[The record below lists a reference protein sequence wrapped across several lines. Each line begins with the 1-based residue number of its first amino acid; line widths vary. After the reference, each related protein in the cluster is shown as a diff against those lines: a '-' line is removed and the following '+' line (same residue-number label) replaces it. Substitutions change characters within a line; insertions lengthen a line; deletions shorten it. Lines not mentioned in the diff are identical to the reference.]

1 MARRPGLGK
10 GLDALI
16 PSGLS
21 DSGTNRAARGASLV
35 EIPVGDLS
43 PNPNQPRVYFDEESL
58 SDLSAS
64 IREIGVLQPLLVR
77 QLADGSYQLIA
88 GERRWRAAQRAGLA
102 TVPAVV
108 KTTDDMSSVEQA
120 LVENLH
126 RQDLAP
132 LEEAGAYQQ
141 LIDDFS
147 LTHDDVAKRVGKSRS
162 SITNSLRLL
171 ALPAAIQAFLADG
184 KLSAGHAKALLGT
197 PDRAFQ
203 EQLAR
208 RAASEGW
215 SVRAIEEAIRDRGG
229 EGAIAVVKPGKTDD
243 GTVTKL
249 PPAGLLELENQI
261 SEYLSTRVNVKMNS
275 NKKGSV
281 IIEFAGLDGVDV
293 EHRPAG
299 GLHRAADA
307 VFRAVLVDQAADGA
321 AGGVVDARDA
331 TGADGHEF
339 LLRLNGG
346 QRGRQRQHGGSE
358 REAGSGGF
366 QGNGHADSL

>member
-1 MARRPGLGK
+1 
-10 GLDALI
+10 
-16 PSGLS
+16 
-21 DSGTNRAARGASLV
+21 V

-43 PNPNQPRVYFDEESL
+43 PNPNQPRVHFDEESL

-208 RAASEGW
+208 RAATEGW

-229 EGAIAVVKPGKTDD
+229 EGATAVVKPGKTDD
-243 GTVTKL
+243 GSTTGGGTVTKL

-261 SEYLSTRVNVKMNS
+261 SEYLSTRVSVKMNS

-281 IIEFAGLDGVDV
+281 TIEFAGLDDL
-293 EHRPAG
+293 E
-299 GLHRAADA
+299 
-307 VFRAVLVDQAADGA
+307 
-321 AGGVVDARDA
+321 
-331 TGADGHEF
+331 
-339 LLRLNGG
+339 RLYYLMMG
-346 QRGRQRQHGGSE
+346 
-358 REAGSGGF
+358 AGSVE
-366 QGNGHADSL
+366 

>member
-43 PNPNQPRVYFDEESL
+43 PNPNQPRVHFDEESL

-108 KTTDDMSSVEQA
+108 KTTDDMASVEQA

-184 KLSAGHAKALLGT
+184 RLSAGHAKALLGT

-208 RAASEGW
+208 RAAAEGW

-229 EGAIAVVKPGKTDD
+229 EGATAVVKPGKTDD
-243 GTVTKL
+243 GTGGGTVTKL

-261 SEYLSTRVNVKMNS
+261 SEYLSTRVSVKMNS

-281 IIEFAGLDGVDV
+281 TIEFAGLDDL
-293 EHRPAG
+293 E
-299 GLHRAADA
+299 
-307 VFRAVLVDQAADGA
+307 
-321 AGGVVDARDA
+321 
-331 TGADGHEF
+331 
-339 LLRLNGG
+339 RLYYLMMG
-346 QRGRQRQHGGSE
+346 
-358 REAGSGGF
+358 AGSVE
-366 QGNGHADSL
+366 

>member
-43 PNPNQPRVYFDEESL
+43 PNPNQPRVHFDEESL
-58 SDLSAS
+58 SDLAAS

-208 RAASEGW
+208 RAATEGW

-229 EGAIAVVKPGKTDD
+229 EGATAVVKPGKTDD
-243 GTVTKL
+243 GSTSGGGTVTKL

-261 SEYLSTRVNVKMNS
+261 SEYLSTRVSVKMNS

-281 IIEFAGLDGVDV
+281 TIEFAGLDDL
-293 EHRPAG
+293 E
-299 GLHRAADA
+299 
-307 VFRAVLVDQAADGA
+307 
-321 AGGVVDARDA
+321 
-331 TGADGHEF
+331 
-339 LLRLNGG
+339 RLYYLMMG
-346 QRGRQRQHGGSE
+346 
-358 REAGSGGF
+358 AGSVE
-366 QGNGHADSL
+366 

>member
-43 PNPNQPRVYFDEESL
+43 PNPNQPRVHFDEESL
-58 SDLSAS
+58 SDLAAS

-208 RAASEGW
+208 RAATEGW

-229 EGAIAVVKPGKTDD
+229 EGSTAVVTPGKTDD
-243 GTVTKL
+243 GSTSGGGTVTKL

-261 SEYLSTRVNVKMNS
+261 SEYLSTRVSVKMNS

-281 IIEFAGLDGVDV
+281 TIEFAGLDDLERLYYLMMGAGPV
-293 EHRPAG
+293 E
-299 GLHRAADA
+299 
-307 VFRAVLVDQAADGA
+307 
-321 AGGVVDARDA
+321 
-331 TGADGHEF
+331 
-339 LLRLNGG
+339 
-346 QRGRQRQHGGSE
+346 
-358 REAGSGGF
+358 
-366 QGNGHADSL
+366 

>member
-1 MARRPGLGK
+1 M
-10 GLDALI
+10 
-16 PSGLS
+16 
-21 DSGTNRAARGASLV
+21 
-35 EIPVGDLS
+35 
-43 PNPNQPRVYFDEESL
+43 

-88 GERRWRAAQRAGLA
+88 GERRWRAAQRAGLT

-184 KLSAGHAKALLGT
+184 RLSAGHAKALLGT

-208 RAASEGW
+208 RAATEGW
-215 SVRAIEEAIRDRGG
+215 SVRSIEEAIRDRGG
-229 EGAIAVVKPGKTDD
+229 DAPTPVVKPGKTGDD
-243 GTVTKL
+243 PDTGGTVTKL
-249 PPAGLLELENQI
+249 PPAGLLELESQI

-281 IIEFAGLDGVDV
+281 TIEFAGLDDLERLYYLMMGAGPV
-293 EHRPAG
+293 E
-299 GLHRAADA
+299 
-307 VFRAVLVDQAADGA
+307 
-321 AGGVVDARDA
+321 
-331 TGADGHEF
+331 
-339 LLRLNGG
+339 
-346 QRGRQRQHGGSE
+346 
-358 REAGSGGF
+358 
-366 QGNGHADSL
+366 

>member
-16 PSGLS
+16 PSGFS
-21 DSGTNRAARGASLV
+21 DSGTSTSARGASLV

-43 PNPNQPRVYFDEESL
+43 PNPHQPRVHFDEESL
-58 SDLSAS
+58 SDLAAS
-64 IREIGVLQPLLVR
+64 IRQIGVLQPLLVR
-77 QLADGSYQLIA
+77 QLPDGSYQLIA
-88 GERRWRAAQRAGLA
+88 GERRWRAAQQAGLA

-108 KTTDDMSSVEQA
+108 KTTDDMASVEQA

-171 ALPAAIQAFLADG
+171 ALPAAIQVFLADG
-184 KLSAGHAKALLGT
+184 RLSAGHAKALLGS

-208 RAASEGW
+208 RAATEGW

-229 EGAIAVVKPGKTDD
+229 EGTTAVVAPGKTDD
-243 GTVTKL
+243 GSTSGGGGTVSKL
-249 PPAGLLELENQI
+249 PPAGLLELESQI
-261 SEYLSTRVNVKMNS
+261 SEYLSTRVSVKMNS

-281 IIEFAGLDGVDV
+281 TIEFAGLDDLERLYYLMMGAGPV
-293 EHRPAG
+293 E
-299 GLHRAADA
+299 
-307 VFRAVLVDQAADGA
+307 
-321 AGGVVDARDA
+321 
-331 TGADGHEF
+331 
-339 LLRLNGG
+339 
-346 QRGRQRQHGGSE
+346 
-358 REAGSGGF
+358 
-366 QGNGHADSL
+366 

>member
-43 PNPNQPRVYFDEESL
+43 PNPNQPRVHFDEESL

-229 EGAIAVVKPGKTDD
+229 EGATAVVKPGKTDD
-243 GTVTKL
+243 GSTSGGGTVTKL

-261 SEYLSTRVNVKMNS
+261 SEYLSTRVSVKMNS

-281 IIEFAGLDGVDV
+281 TIEFAGLDDL
-293 EHRPAG
+293 E
-299 GLHRAADA
+299 
-307 VFRAVLVDQAADGA
+307 
-321 AGGVVDARDA
+321 
-331 TGADGHEF
+331 
-339 LLRLNGG
+339 RLYYLMMG
-346 QRGRQRQHGGSE
+346 
-358 REAGSGGF
+358 AGSVE
-366 QGNGHADSL
+366 

>member
-281 IIEFAGLDGVDV
+281 IIEFAGLDDL
-293 EHRPAG
+293 E
-299 GLHRAADA
+299 
-307 VFRAVLVDQAADGA
+307 
-321 AGGVVDARDA
+321 
-331 TGADGHEF
+331 
-339 LLRLNGG
+339 RLYYLMMG
-346 QRGRQRQHGGSE
+346 
-358 REAGSGGF
+358 AGSVE
-366 QGNGHADSL
+366 

>member
-1 MARRPGLGK
+1 
-10 GLDALI
+10 
-16 PSGLS
+16 
-21 DSGTNRAARGASLV
+21 V

-43 PNPNQPRVYFDEESL
+43 PNPNQPRVHFDEESL

-208 RAASEGW
+208 RAAAEGW

-229 EGAIAVVKPGKTDD
+229 EGATAVVKPSKTDD
-243 GTVTKL
+243 GSTSGGGTVTKL

-261 SEYLSTRVNVKMNS
+261 SEYLSTRVSVKMNS

-281 IIEFAGLDGVDV
+281 TIEFAGLDDL
-293 EHRPAG
+293 E
-299 GLHRAADA
+299 
-307 VFRAVLVDQAADGA
+307 
-321 AGGVVDARDA
+321 
-331 TGADGHEF
+331 
-339 LLRLNGG
+339 RLYYLMMG
-346 QRGRQRQHGGSE
+346 
-358 REAGSGGF
+358 AGSVE
-366 QGNGHADSL
+366 

>member
-1 MARRPGLGK
+1 
-10 GLDALI
+10 
-16 PSGLS
+16 
-21 DSGTNRAARGASLV
+21 V

-43 PNPNQPRVYFDEESL
+43 PNPNQPRVHFDEESL

-77 QLADGSYQLIA
+77 QLADGTYQLIA

-208 RAASEGW
+208 RAAAEGW

-229 EGAIAVVKPGKTDD
+229 EGATAVVKPGKTDD
-243 GTVTKL
+243 GSTSGGGTVTKL

-261 SEYLSTRVNVKMNS
+261 SEYLSTRVSVKMNS

-281 IIEFAGLDGVDV
+281 TIEFAGLDDL
-293 EHRPAG
+293 E
-299 GLHRAADA
+299 
-307 VFRAVLVDQAADGA
+307 
-321 AGGVVDARDA
+321 
-331 TGADGHEF
+331 
-339 LLRLNGG
+339 RLYYLMMG
-346 QRGRQRQHGGSE
+346 
-358 REAGSGGF
+358 AGSVE
-366 QGNGHADSL
+366 

>member
-1 MARRPGLGK
+1 VARRPGLGK

-21 DSGTNRAARGASLV
+21 DSGSNRAARGASLV

-43 PNPNQPRVYFDEESL
+43 PNPNQPRVHFDEESL

-229 EGAIAVVKPGKTDD
+229 EGATAVVKPGKTDD
-243 GTVTKL
+243 GSTSGGGTVTKL

-261 SEYLSTRVNVKMNS
+261 SEYLSTRVSVKMNS

-281 IIEFAGLDGVDV
+281 TIEFAGLDDL
-293 EHRPAG
+293 E
-299 GLHRAADA
+299 
-307 VFRAVLVDQAADGA
+307 
-321 AGGVVDARDA
+321 
-331 TGADGHEF
+331 
-339 LLRLNGG
+339 RLYYLMMG
-346 QRGRQRQHGGSE
+346 
-358 REAGSGGF
+358 AGSVE
-366 QGNGHADSL
+366 

>member
-1 MARRPGLGK
+1 
-10 GLDALI
+10 
-16 PSGLS
+16 
-21 DSGTNRAARGASLV
+21 V

-43 PNPNQPRVYFDEESL
+43 PNPNQPRVHFDEESL

-229 EGAIAVVKPGKTDD
+229 EGATAVVKPGKTDEGSTSGG

-261 SEYLSTRVNVKMNS
+261 SEYLSTRVSVKMNS

-281 IIEFAGLDGVDV
+281 TIEFAGLDDL
-293 EHRPAG
+293 E
-299 GLHRAADA
+299 
-307 VFRAVLVDQAADGA
+307 
-321 AGGVVDARDA
+321 
-331 TGADGHEF
+331 
-339 LLRLNGG
+339 RLYYLMMG
-346 QRGRQRQHGGSE
+346 
-358 REAGSGGF
+358 AGSVE
-366 QGNGHADSL
+366 

>member
-43 PNPNQPRVYFDEESL
+43 PNPNQPRVHFDEESL

-184 KLSAGHAKALLGT
+184 RLSAGHAKALLGT

-229 EGAIAVVKPGKTDD
+229 EGATAVVKPGKTDD
-243 GTVTKL
+243 GTGGGTVTKL

-261 SEYLSTRVNVKMNS
+261 SEYLSTRVSVKMNS

-281 IIEFAGLDGVDV
+281 TIEFAGLDDL
-293 EHRPAG
+293 E
-299 GLHRAADA
+299 
-307 VFRAVLVDQAADGA
+307 
-321 AGGVVDARDA
+321 
-331 TGADGHEF
+331 
-339 LLRLNGG
+339 RLYYLMMG
-346 QRGRQRQHGGSE
+346 
-358 REAGSGGF
+358 AGSVE
-366 QGNGHADSL
+366 

>member
-16 PSGLS
+16 PLGDESIEINS
-21 DSGTNRAARGASLV
+21 ARGASLV

-43 PNPNQPRVYFDEESL
+43 PNPNQPRVHFDEESL

-64 IREIGVLQPLLVR
+64 IREIGVLQPLLVQ
-77 QLADGSYQLIA
+77 QLPDGSYQLIA
-88 GERRWRAAQRAGLA
+88 GERRWRAAQKAGLA

-108 KTTDDMSSVEQA
+108 KTTDDMASVEQA

-184 KLSAGHAKALLGT
+184 RLSAGHAKALLGT

-208 RAASEGW
+208 RAATEGW
-215 SVRAIEEAIRDRGG
+215 SVRSIEEAIRDRGG
-229 EGAIAVVKPGKTDD
+229 DAPTPVVKPGKTGDD
-243 GTVTKL
+243 PDTGGTVTKL
-249 PPAGLLELENQI
+249 PPAGLLELESQI

-281 IIEFAGLDGVDV
+281 TIEFAGLDDLERLYYLMMGAGPV
-293 EHRPAG
+293 E
-299 GLHRAADA
+299 
-307 VFRAVLVDQAADGA
+307 
-321 AGGVVDARDA
+321 
-331 TGADGHEF
+331 
-339 LLRLNGG
+339 
-346 QRGRQRQHGGSE
+346 
-358 REAGSGGF
+358 
-366 QGNGHADSL
+366 